1 MHNFGTC
8 IWRTDAQWRLP
19 GKNVFRRRKN
29 RILPLRCELHL
40 SKLRKLVISKKNGNQ
55 GSLYLYTMLGG
66 FFSMDC
72 RVRSP
77 RAWRCRKRAR
87 PCLEKS
93 RGGFLNKMKHK
104 QILKAKNTKTSKLQ
118 LKNLQDRACRIE
130 LADLGLKFPL
140 VKSIL
145 PPALL
150 SLMAE
155 NGNACMTSEY
165 LSPNPGF
172 FAP

>member
-1 MHNFGTC
+1 
-8 IWRTDAQWRLP
+8 
-19 GKNVFRRRKN
+19 
-29 RILPLRCELHL
+29 
-40 SKLRKLVISKKNGNQ
+40 
-55 GSLYLYTMLGG
+55 MLGG

-72 RVRSP
+72 RVKSP

-118 LKNLQDRACRIE
+118 LKNLQDGACRIE